1 MPVPGFAYAEP
12 EGNNDLSIPVGRHGK
27 PTPSVRSAAGRR
39 HWIGMSGLGY
49 RRWLGL
55 GAVIAGGPLLIGIF
69 MAVFSA
75 RPRSLTQSDQK
86 AIDRATHDN
95 WGEEQVH

>member
-1 MPVPGFAYAEP
+1 MRSPRGTTTFPF
-12 EGNNDLSIPVGRHGK
+12 
-27 PTPSVRSAAGRR
+27 RSAVTDSRGRR
-39 HWIGMSGLGY
+39 CGPPQGEDIGLGY

-75 RPRSLTQSDQK
+75 RPRRLTQSEQK
-86 AIDRATHDN
+86 AIDRATHEN
-95 WGEEQVH
+95 RGEEQVH

>member
-1 MPVPGFAYAEP
+1 M
-12 EGNNDLSIPVGRHGK
+12 
-27 PTPSVRSAAGRR
+27 
-39 HWIGMSGLGY
+39 GY

-69 MAVFSA
+69 MAVFSS
-75 RPRSLTQSDQK
+75 RPRRLTQSEQK
-86 AIDRATHDN
+86 AIDRATHEN

>member
-12 EGNNDLSIPVGRHGK
+12 EGNNDFPF
-27 PTPSVRSAAGRR
+27 RSAVTDSRGRR
-39 HWIGMSGLGY
+39 CGPPQGEDIGLGY

-55 GAVIAGGPLLIGIF
+55 GAVIAGGPFLIGIF

-75 RPRSLTQSDQK
+75 RPRRLTQSDQK
-86 AIDRATHDN
+86 AIDRATHEN
-95 WGEEQVH
+95 RGEEQVH